1 MMIRDSAVFGSS
13 ELTIETGRMAKQAN
27 GSVLVTHGDVV
38 VLVTACASASERE
51 GIDFF
56 PLTVDYIEKTYSAGR
71 IPGGYLKR
79 EGRLSNF
86 ETLTSRLIDRPIR
99 PLFPDGFR
107 CETQII
113 ATVLS
118 FDKQNDPAINA
129 MNGASAALMLS
140 DIPFAGPVA
149 GVRVGR
155 IEGQFIANPTYA
167 ERGLSD
173 LDLLVAVGPSGIAMV
188 EGEANFLPEAVIVDA
203 LEFAQKAARPVIDL
217 QLRLREQAGKPKR
230 VVPPPAV
237 DEALRAQLRELVW
250 DKIAAAIRITDKLAR
265 YAALDGIFA
274 DAMVALGPDLA
285 PRKKELKGYYS
296 DFKSDTMRNLVVQDG
311 VRIDGRQP
319 TDIRQIT
326 CEVGVLPRTHGS
338 ALFTR
343 GETQALVTS
352 TLGTSRDEQRMDTL
366 LDPDLRKRFLLH
378 YNFPPFS
385 VGECRPQRGP
395 SRRDIGH
402 GYLAERGVERVLPT
416 VERFPYTLR
425 IVSEV
430 LESNGSSSMATV
442 CGASLAL
449 MDAGVPI
456 SGPISGIAMGL
467 IQEGDKAVVLSDI
480 LGDEDHLGD
489 MDFKVVGNREGV
501 SSLQMDIKI
510 EGLTRETM
518 ERALNQARD
527 GRIHI
532 LEKMEEAIREPR
544 ADISA
549 YAPRIF
555 TVLINPERIRDL
567 IGPGGKHI
575 RGIQE
580 ATGVT
585 IDVNDSGRVAVGAVD
600 ELAAQ
605 EAIRLIRGYTEE
617 AEIGK
622 TYLGKVIKTVDFG
635 AFVEIMPGT
644 EGLVHISELSDQRV
658 ARTEDVVRE
667 GDEVLV
673 KVISIDRQGKIKL
686 SRREALARKG

>member
-1 MMIRDSAVFGSS
+1 MIRQSAMFGSR

-27 GSVLVTHGDVV
+27 GSVLVTYGDVV
-38 VLVTACASASERE
+38 VLVTACGATTERE

-56 PLTVDYIEKTYSAGR
+56 PLTVDYVEKTYSAGR

-79 EGRLSNF
+79 EGRLSNL

-99 PLFPDGFR
+99 PLFPDGYR

-118 FDKQNDPAINA
+118 FDKENCPQVNA
-129 MNGASAALMLS
+129 MNGASTALMLS
-140 DIPFAGPVA
+140 DIPFNGPIA

-155 IEGQFIANPTYA
+155 VDGEFIANPTYA
-167 ERGLSD
+167 QREKCD
-173 LDLLVAVGPSGIAMV
+173 LELLVAVGMNGIAMV
-188 EGEANFLPEAVIVDA
+188 EGEANFVEESVIVDA
-203 LEFAQKAARPVIDL
+203 LEFAQQVTKPIL
-217 QLRLREQAGKPKR
+217 EMQLSLREKAGKAKR
-230 VVPPPAV
+230 AVVAPSV
-237 DEALRAQLRELVW
+237 DEDAKAKLHGLVW
-250 DKIAAAIRITDKLAR
+250 DKIGAAIRVKDKLER
-265 YAALDGIFA
+265 YATLDGIFA
-274 DAMVALGPDLA
+274 DAMVALGDEYA
-285 PRKKELKGYYS
+285 SRKKELKGYYGS
-296 DFKSDTMRNLVVQDG
+296 FKYDYMRGLVTREG
-311 VRIDGRQP
+311 VRIDGRMP

-343 GETQALVTS
+343 GETQALVTT

-366 LDPDLRKRFLLH
+366 LDQDLRKRFLLH

-385 VGECRPQRGP
+385 VGECRPLRGP

-402 GYLAERGVERVLPT
+402 GTLAERGVEKVLPGND
-416 VERFPYTLR
+416 RFPYTLR
-425 IVSEV
+425 VVSEV

-442 CGASLAL
+442 CGASMAL

-456 SGPISGIAMGL
+456 SGPIAGIAMGL
-467 IQEGDKAVVLSDI
+467 IKEGDVAVVLSDI

-501 SSLQMDIKI
+501 SSLQMDIKV

-527 GRIHI
+527 GRMHI
-532 LEKMEEAIREPR
+532 LGKMEEAIAAPR
-544 ADISA
+544 PDISA

-585 IDVNDSGRVAVGAVD
+585 IDVTDDGRVAVGAVD
-600 ELAAQ
+600 EAAAQ

-617 AEIGK
+617 AEIGRV
-622 TYLGKVIKTVDFG
+622 YLGRVVKTVDFG

-673 KVISIDRQGKIKL
+673 KVISVDRQGKIKL
-686 SRREALARKG
+686 SRREALARKD

>member
-1 MMIRDSAVFGSS
+1 MIRESLMFGSS

-38 VLVTACASASERE
+38 VLVTACASTSERE

-56 PLTVDYIEKTYSAGR
+56 PLTVDYVEKTYSAGR

-99 PLFPDGFR
+99 PLFPAGFR

-118 FDKQNDPAINA
+118 FDKENDPAINA
-129 MNGASAALMLS
+129 MNGASAALLLS
-140 DIPFAGPVA
+140 DIPFAGPIA

-155 IEGQFIANPTYA
+155 VDGEFVANPTYA
-167 ERGLSD
+167 QREVSD
-173 LDLLVAVGPSGIAMV
+173 LDLLVAVGLDGIAMV
-188 EGEANFLPEAVIVDA
+188 EGEANFLEESVIVDA
-203 LEFAQKAARPVIDL
+203 LEFAQKAGKPVLEL
-217 QLRLREQAGKPKR
+217 QLRLREKVGKAKR
-230 VVPPPAV
+230 VVVAPVSDDA
-237 DEALRAQLRELVW
+237 ARAQLRGLVW
-250 DKIAAAIRITDKLAR
+250 EKMCAAIRIMDKLER
-265 YAALDGIFA
+265 YATLDGIFA
-274 DAMVALGPDLA
+274 AALTTLGEAFA

-296 DFKSDTMRNLVVQDG
+296 DLKSEYMRNLTALEG
-311 VRIDGRQP
+311 IRIDGRKP
-319 TDIRQIT
+319 TDIRKIS
-326 CEVGVLPRTHGS
+326 CEIGVLPRTHGS

-343 GETQALVTS
+343 GETQALVTT
-352 TLGTSRDEQRMDTL
+352 TLGTSRDQQRMDTL
-366 LDPDLRKRFLLH
+366 LDADLRKRFLLH

-385 VGECRPQRGP
+385 VGECRPMRGP

-402 GYLAERGVERVLPT
+402 GTLAERGVDKVLPSA
-416 VERFPYTLR
+416 ENFPYTLR
-425 IVSEV
+425 VVSEV

-456 SGPISGIAMGL
+456 SGPIAGIAMGL
-467 IQEGDKAVVLSDI
+467 IKEGDKAVILSDI

-489 MDFKVVGNREGV
+489 MDFKVVGNRVGV

-510 EGLTRETM
+510 KGLTRETM
-518 ERALNQARD
+518 QRALNQARD
-527 GRIHI
+527 GRMHI
-532 LEKMEEAIREPR
+532 LDKMEEAITEPR
-544 ADISA
+544 PDISA

-585 IDVNDSGRVAVGAVD
+585 IDVTDDGRVAVGAVD
-600 ELAAQ
+600 ESAAQ

-617 AEIGK
+617 AEIGRV
-622 TYLGKVIKTVDFG
+622 YLGRVVKTVDFG

-673 KVISIDRQGKIKL
+673 KVISVDRQGKIKL
-686 SRREALARKG
+686 SRREALARKD